1 MSQQQ
6 YSQKPKGGSS
16 PNVHATTW
24 MDLED
29 IMPSEISQSQKDK
42 HYV

>member
-1 MSQQQ
+1 MSQLL
-6 YSQKPKGGSS
+6 YSQKPKGGNN

-24 MDLED
+24 MNLED